1 MADKTNKLTYVVELN
16 FKNGKVN
23 VQNLKNQLKGLDVEI
38 TKFKKSTQQ
47 ATKEG
52 LNPMIDK
59 TGLAGATLVEL
70 GRTVSDLPYGFRG
83 IANNLSQ
90 LSTLMT
96 TLIMTTGGVK
106 EGFQALTKAFRGP
119 LGYIVVFQAVIAAI
133 DYFSASTKK
142 STEEVEKFSGS
153 ISRSLVELRNYLTTI
168 NDINVSQDQLNT
180 LLEGAAASDQKLYDA
195 LEKSRLSQK
204 EKNKVTEEYLG
215 VSNVILSVEK
225 QIQEVRDE
233 IQKKGRLYTKED
245 IDALEDRISLEE
257 ERLTSTFGIQKTQAQ
272 ERINDLRI
280 ELEQART
287 NANEITT
294 LELKLS
300 ELFKINAKY
309 KRDQKEILG
318 NLSPDKIDK
327 FLSEEAFAKL
337 NGYFEEGIL
346 KLTETREEAS
356 KAQIEIM
363 KEGGLKALEEL
374 KRIGE
379 LREEQEERSRESLK
393 NGLAF
398 IKEQAKEI
406 NDIFKAT
413 QQSFG
418 YINDVV
424 MSYHEVRMAALARER
439 DYILHSGRLSEAQQR
454 KAIADIEERE
464 IKAQERKIKAER
476 ELFTIKQSL
485 LIAEEIMNAKAD
497 LRANARKMGILL
509 SQIGSE
515 AAVQA
520 GKAQMSIGAF
530 AAEGGLKGLA
540 AYAIS
545 IAGMLA
551 SIAAARRKAK
561 AQLMSLGAPSA
572 GGGGGGLGVEAP
584 DFNVVGASPES
595 QLAQSV
601 SQQQTQPLRA
611 FVVNKDI
618 KDAQELERTIDF
630 NRSLG

>member
-1 MADKTNKLTYVVELN
+1 MADKTNKLTYIVEINDKGRVKIDNLTKGFVKADVAVKSLN
-16 FKNGKVN
+16 T
-23 VQNLKNQLKGLDVEI
+23 QLKK
-38 TKFKKSTQQ
+38 T
-47 ATKEG
+47 TKEG

-106 EGFQALTKAFRGP
+106 EGFQSLVKAFKGP

-133 DYFSASTKK
+133 DYLSASTKK
-142 STEEVEKFSGS
+142 STEEVKKFSGA
-153 ISRSLVELRNYLTTI
+153 ISSSLVELRNYLTTI
-168 NDINVSQDQLNT
+168 NDINVSQEQLNT

-204 EKNKVTEEYLG
+204 EKNEITEEYLG
-215 VSNVILSVEK
+215 LSNVILTVEK

-233 IQKKGRLYTKED
+233 IQGKGRLYTKED
-245 IDALEDRISLEE
+245 IDALEDRIALEE

-280 ELEQART
+280 ELEQARK
-287 NANEITT
+287 NASEITT

-327 FLSEEAFAKL
+327 FLSEEAFARL

-346 KLTETREEAS
+346 KLTKTREEAS

-379 LREEQEERSRESLK
+379 LRKEQEERSKESLK

-413 QQSFG
+413 KQSFG

-572 GGGGGGLGVEAP
+572 GGGGGGLGVDAP

-618 KDAQELERTIDF
+618 KDAEELDRTIDF